1 MDSAPSS
8 ALVWT
13 PYGYR
18 KLPSMPTR
26 TKIPPATVPTENGRD
41 QHRAGVRFLTFQ
53 IGLPQPALDTGVHG
67 GGMQGV
73 IDYF

>member
-1 MDSAPSS
+1 
-8 ALVWT
+8 
-13 PYGYR
+13 
-18 KLPSMPTR
+18 MPTR

-53 IGLPQPALDTGVHG
+53 IGLPQPAPDTGVHG